1 MTPHSAHAAGT
12 AAPHYRALQ
21 RRRRPRPLRPRDQV
35 FGRTAPG
42 SSFLHRLPAGA
53 KVTALAAVLL
63 VVLVA
68 RELAVSAAVIG
79 GVVLLAAIARI
90 RAGLLLSLLRR
101 VWILLVAVLAVQ
113 LLLNDPATAAEVIT
127 RVLAGLLA
135 AHLMVLTT
143 PTQEL
148 LAVFGVLI
156 SPLGWVGLAPGKT
169 MLAALVMLRAIPY
182 LADQFHV
189 AERQARARGLERSIR
204 ARVVPVL
211 LAAVAY
217 ARDAGRALAARG
229 IEQID

>member
-1 MTPHSAHAAGT
+1 MTPSART
-12 AAPHYRALQ
+12 SAPHRRALQ
-21 RRRRPRPLRPRDQV
+21 RRRRRPRPLRPRDQV

-42 SSFLHRLPAGA
+42 SSFLHRVPAGA
-53 KVTALAAVLL
+53 KVAALAVVLI

-68 RELAVSAAVIG
+68 REFVVNTAVIG
-79 GVVLLAAIARI
+79 GVVVLATIARI

-101 VWILLVAVLAVQ
+101 VWILLIAVLGVQ
-113 LLLNDPATAAEVIT
+113 LLLNDPVTAAEVIT

-143 PTQEL
+143 TTQEL
-148 LAVFGVLI
+148 LAVFGILV
-156 SPLGWVGLAPGKT
+156 SPLRWVGLAPGKVV
-169 MLAALVMLRAIPY
+169 LAAMVMLRAIPY
-182 LADQFHV
+182 LADQFHM

-211 LAAVAY
+211 LAAVGY
-217 ARDAGRALAARG
+217 ARDTGRALSARG